1 MKALFKRL
9 KSDGHFRDFFH
20 RASSLKNDKRI
31 RARMDRRKLK
41 RKEGDENEAD

>member
-41 RKEGDENEAD
+41 RKEGDGE

>member
-20 RASSLKNDKRI
+20 RALSLKKDKRI

-41 RKEGDENEAD
+41 RKAGGVDD

>member
-41 RKEGDENEAD
+41 RELKEK